1 MKAIVLA
8 AGVGSRLDPLTTQL
22 AKPMVPVANVPVMEH
37 ILRLLKQHRVQ
48 EVSSN
53 LHYLPEQI
61 RDYFKDGL
69 DLGMRI
75 NFLYEEMLTGD
86 AGGVRA
92 LRKFLDDQTFLVMM
106 GDLLTDADITAAVAE
121 HKRKQALATICLKRV
136 DDVTQF
142 GVAVLD
148 SDGFIKGFQEK
159 PTQQEALS
167 NLASSGIY
175 ILEPEV
181 FKHIPA
187 AGQFGFGRQLF
198 PALVELGLPVFGS
211 EIKTYWSDVGTIK
224 QYRLSNIDA
233 IEGRLKVDLPGEKT
247 AWGWIGAGSE
257 IDDSCQIDGRL
268 MLGKNSRLG
277 KGVKIRGTVVIGDNC
292 RIEENVELEGTV
304 VWSNANIERSAVL
317 KDSVIGCN
325 CVVKN
330 GSRHFEQATVEP
342 VPR

>member
-1 MKAIVLA
+1 
-8 AGVGSRLDPLTTQL
+8 
-22 AKPMVPVANVPVMEH
+22 MVPVANVPVMEH
-37 ILRLLKQHRVQ
+37 ILRLLKQHRIL

-53 LHYLPEQI
+53 LHYLPDQI
-61 RDYFKDGL
+61 RDFFQDGSG
-69 DLGMRI
+69 LGMNL
-75 NFLYEEMLTGD
+75 NFLYEAELTGD

-92 LRKFLDDQTFLVMM
+92 LRKYLDDQTFLVMM
-106 GDLLTDADITAAVAE
+106 GDLLTDADISAAVAE

-136 DDVTQF
+136 DDVSQF

-148 SDGFIKGFQEK
+148 GEGFIKGFQEK
-159 PTQQEALS
+159 PLQEEALS

-198 PALVELGLPVFGS
+198 PALVERGLPVLGV
-211 EIKTYWSDVGTIK
+211 EIKSYWSDVGTIK
-224 QYRLSNIDA
+224 QYRQSNIDA
-233 IEGRLKVDLPGEKT
+233 IEGRLKVDLPGERT
-247 AWGWIGAGSE
+247 AWGWLGAGSV
-257 IDDSCQIDGRL
+257 IDDSCRIDGKL

-277 KGVKIRGTVVIGDNC
+277 KGVAIRGTVVIGDNC
-292 RIEENVELEGTV
+292 NIEENVELEGTV
-304 VWSNANIERSAVL
+304 VWSNVSIERSAVL
-317 KDSVIGCN
+317 RDSVIGRN

-330 GSRHFEQATVEP
+330 GSRHFEKATVEP